1 MYISRNSVKDIR
13 ASVKDGIAIKR
24 FRDIGSLQ
32 IREMTFKWRRYE
44 VKKKLKF
51 ERANL
56 FFSFFRCVSIKRK
69 KKKGKKEIAIEK
81 RRICD
86 RVYVSGN

>member
-56 FFSFFRCVSIKRK
+56 FFSFFFFACRL
-69 KKKGKKEIAIEK
+69 KGKEKKE
-81 RRICD
+81 RDCD
-86 RVYVSGN
+86 